1 VTADTHT
8 ARRLRRNVTRLTPE
22 RQLPGAAAAAAGPRL
37 PRYDNLPR
45 RCSWYDDALMSAS
58 SAAAAS
64 PTHPD
69 GLPVP
74 RRYWSIAAIALAIT
88 MSVLDS
94 TIVNVALPTIARD
107 FKATAAASI
116 WIINAYQLAILLV
129 LLPLASL
136 GEIVGYRR
144 VSQVGL
150 AIFTLASLGCA
161 FAPGLLEMS
170 LARVVQGIGAAGIMS
185 VNGALVRHT
194 YPHRYLGRAVGINA
208 FVVATAAAVGPT
220 VAAAVLAVGHWRWL
234 FGINVPLGVAA
245 FVIALYAL
253 PDSERTPRP
262 LNLVGAALYAGTM
275 GLLLSGLQTLAH
287 RAAALLALLQVG
299 IGCVLAWLLG
309 RHERPRAA
317 PIIPFDLLRVRI
329 FSLSLATS
337 VCSFTAQMAALVAL
351 PFEIQRLG
359 HSAVETGLFIT
370 PWPVALAFAA
380 PLAGRLA
387 DRYPAGLLGSL
398 GLLGLAAGLSLL
410 VIYPVSG
417 DTASVVWR
425 MALCGAG
432 FGFFQAPNN
441 RTIMGSVPRRRSGA
455 AGGMLAAARL
465 LGQSIGA
472 AAVAILFRAYGEHGS
487 NYALMLAASLALLG
501 AVLSALRLTGDSQ
514 AMPAHS

>member
-1 VTADTHT
+1 MQNVTAITP
-8 ARRLRRNVTRLTPE
+8 AASNACNGVSRVAALR
-22 RQLPGAAAAAAGPRL
+22 QPRPSL
-37 PRYDNLPR
+37 PRYDSVPKRPCL
-45 RCSWYDDALMSAS
+45 YDGAVSAS
-58 SAAAAS
+58 SAAAA

-74 RRYWSIAAIALAIT
+74 RRYWAIAAIALAIT

-107 FKATAAASI
+107 FRATSAASI
-116 WIINAYQLAILLV
+116 WVINAYQLAILVV
-129 LLPLASL
+129 LLPFASL

-144 VSQVGL
+144 VSQAGL
-150 AIFTLASLGCA
+150 AVFTLASLGCA
-161 FAPGLLEMS
+161 FAPSLLALS

-194 YPHRYLGRAVGINA
+194 YPYRYLGRAVGINA
-208 FVVATAAAVGPT
+208 FVVATAAAIGPT
-220 VAAAVLAVGHWRWL
+220 IASAVLAVAHWRWL

-245 FVIALYAL
+245 FTIALCAL
-253 PDSERTPRP
+253 PDSERTPRR

-287 RAAALLALLQVG
+287 RAAAWLALLE
-299 IGCVLAWLLG
+299 IGSGAVLAWLLA

-337 VCSFTAQMAALVAL
+337 VCSFSAQMSALVAL
-351 PFEIQRLG
+351 PFEIQRFG

-370 PWPVALAFAA
+370 PWPLALAFAA

-387 DRYPAGLLGSL
+387 DRYPAGLLGGAGLVTLAGGLCLLALYPISGDAT
-398 GLLGLAAGLSLL
+398 GLL
-410 VIYPVSG
+410 
-417 DTASVVWR
+417 WR
-425 MALCGAG
+425 MAVCGAG

-441 RTIMGSVPRRRSGA
+441 RTIMGAAPRQRSGA

-465 LGQSIGA
+465 IGQSLGA
-472 AAVAILFRAYGEHGS
+472 AAVAILFRAYGEAGS
-487 NYALMLAASLALLG
+487 NYALVLAALLALAG
-501 AVLSALRLTGDSQ
+501 AVLSVLRLAPTS
-514 AMPAHS
+514 ASTPARS